1 MRGTTK
7 LLIVAALLAAV
18 LAPAAQAKTAAEL
31 LREGLYVEEVEG
43 DLDKAVGIYQQVI
56 EDTSAPKNLV
66 AQALYRQGSIYLKQK
81 REMDA
86 KTVFTKLVDNY
97 SDQTEMVEK
106 VKPLLDELGN
116 SDPAGLMPPETIF
129 YVEIGSPGQQVE
141 TIFKMLKDTP
151 VEEAMANLN
160 KGSGWE
166 GGGPAAIIRGLLNPS
181 MLAEFKKIRGIGIGI
196 MDITQEN
203 PPAMIVLYPG
213 KSDALMG
220 VLRMALSSF
229 GQAAPA
235 VDGMSVVT
243 CAEGAATIAFDDTV
257 VIASSRPE
265 MLQQAI
271 LRHKGKLGQPSLA
284 SANKSFTSIS
294 KQARQQNAVTVW
306 VNVDETYGRLLKVFP
321 ADDIPEEVQV
331 ANGFVDFQN
340 VEDFLASLSLRETGV
355 GLDANMNF
363 KDGSKSMFY
372 NLIRTPNL
380 NKDVLKAIPAQAV
393 ALISLTLGGAD
404 SAQAQAIGAKIQE
417 ATGQDLGS
425 QIFGNIEQI
434 TLFVAPPQETVT
446 TQDWPMPPVF
456 RSLGLAVTCKN
467 PEQAHQLLGTLLLMS
482 QALPQGTQEAPAIP
496 SAGKFDVALANN
508 MKVCGYT
515 DQASKTLVLAIDPQI
530 VDTSI
535 AAMKQNSSVVS
546 GGKLQDALAT
556 LSPATS
562 KLVLINAAGAIRI
575 ASQNAPF
582 PSDEVAAEAR
592 PLLEELAKAAEK
604 TTLRLQTTELDNSFS
619 VRLSVSDL
627 PSLSQIV
634 GPCTRLAQIM
644 ESAHGGAWES
654 SIPAGKAVCIVRTS
668 RAPEI
673 DGKADDLWA
682 DVESN
687 KIANVA
693 YSPASDETDFSAGFK
708 AMYDNEAFYL
718 LVDVADEELVNDS
731 DEFWLDDTV
740 EVFLDADN
748 SKSDSYED
756 NDYQYNFSW
765 DSSSPTMGETKHD
778 KTEGVKYAFAKTD
791 AGYRLE
797 VRLPWSTVGA
807 DPQTTSQIGLDV
819 HVNDDDDGGD
829 RDTKLMW
836 CTTDDNAW
844 QNPAALG
851 TGELARLVA
860 WWKLDEKEGRTA
872 ADSSGNGYDATVQGD
887 PDWQPSGGKVGG
899 AIALGGDGDFL
910 DNDDE
915 SAFDFMGGVT
925 VAAWI
930 KVNAFDKPWQAI
942 VTKGDTAWRIQRN
955 NETSTLEFAC
965 SGLNVASGSQ
975 YGSLYGTRDI
985 RQGEWLH
992 TAGVYDG
999 KRMFLYVDGEIDA
1012 SQEASGVIGQN
1023 DSSLQIGSNTEM
1035 GDRFFNGLIDDVR
1048 VYNYGLPEAQVKEL
1062 YKTR

>member
-129 YVEIGSPGQQVE
+129 YIEIGSPGQQVE

-306 VNVDETYGRLLKVFP
+306 LNVDETYGRLLKVFP

-340 VEDFLASLSLRETGV
+340 VDDFLASFSLRETGV
-355 GLDANMNF
+355 ALDANMNF

-380 NKDVLKAIPAQAV
+380 NKNRLKAIPAEAV

-404 SAQAQAIGAKIQE
+404 SAQAQAIGAKIME
-417 ATGQDLGS
+417 ATGQDLGP

-434 TLFVAPPQETVT
+434 TLFAAPSKDTVT
-446 TQDWPMPPVF
+446 TQGWPMPPVLH
-456 RSLGLAVTCKN
+456 SIGLAVTCKN
-467 PEQAHQLLGTLLLMS
+467 PEQVHQLLGTLLLMS

-496 SAGKFDVALANN
+496 ATGRFDVALAND

-515 DQASKTLVLAIDPQI
+515 DQASKTLVLALNPQV
-530 VDTSI
+530 VDTSV

-575 ASQNAPF
+575 ASQNVPF

-592 PLLEELAKAAEK
+592 PLLEELANAAEK
-604 TTLRLQTTELDNSFS
+604 TTLRLQTSEQDNSFS

-627 PSLSQIV
+627 PPISQIV
-634 GPCTRLAQIM
+634 GPATRLAQVL
-644 ESAHGGAWES
+644 ESAHGEAGDS
-654 SIPAGKAVCIVRTS
+654 SETAGKAVSILRTNRS
-668 RAPEI
+668 PEI
-673 DGKADDLWA
+673 DGKADALWA

-708 AMYDNEAFYL
+708 AMYDNEALYL
-718 LVDVADEELVNDS
+718 LVDVADEKLVNDS

-765 DSSSPTMGETKHD
+765 DGSSPSMGETKHD

-797 VRLPWSTVGA
+797 VRLPWSTVDA

-836 CTTDDNAW
+836 CTTEDNAW

-872 ADSSGNGYDATVQGD
+872 ADSSGNGYDATVQGN

-930 KVNAFDKPWQAI
+930 KVSAFDKPWQAI

-985 RQGEWLH
+985 RQGEWH
-992 TAGVYDG
+992 HAAGVYDG

-1023 DSSLQIGSNTEM
+1023 DSALQIGSNTEM

-1048 VYNYGLPEAQVKEL
+1048 VYNYGLSEAQVKEL